1 MKEIIGSFT
10 QQLKEATSIAQAA
23 IFNQHTTDIQNVL
36 ISGLGGSGIGGT
48 IVQDLTKLDA
58 KVSITINKTYEIP
71 AFVGENT
78 LVIISSYSGNTEET
92 LQALKQAIAAN
103 AKICCISSGGEVVEI
118 AKSQGIDYMIVP
130 GGNQPRAML
139 AYSLTGLM
147 YILNFH
153 EIISNGFKADWI
165 KSIETIEANEKAIQ
179 TDALS
184 FAKSLEGKTPI
195 LYGMDGY
202 EGITVR
208 FRQQLNENAKILL
221 WHHIIPEMNHNELVG
236 WTKNSDHQVVFLANN
251 NDSERILTRTKICL
265 EIIGKYAKNP
275 ITITAMGENQIQN
288 SLYWIHFGDWASFFL
303 SELRNVDPVEVKVI
317 DFLKSELAK

>member
-1 MKEIIGSFT
+1 MKEIIGSFA
-10 QQLKEATSIAQAA
+10 QQLKEATSIASKAKFTNYDRS
-23 IFNQHTTDIQNVL
+23 INNVL

-58 KVSITINKTYEIP
+58 KVSITVNKTYEIP
-71 AFVGENT
+71 AFVDENS

-92 LQALKQAIAAN
+92 LHAFNQAIEAN
-103 AKICCISSGGEVVEI
+103 AKICCISSGGEVTEI
-118 AKSQGIDYMIVP
+118 AKRLGIDNMIVP

-147 YILNFH
+147 HVLSFH
-153 EIISNGFKADWI
+153 DIISPTFKKDWE
-165 KSIETIEANEKAIQ
+165 KSIQSINENEVTIKAE
-179 TDALS
+179 ALS
-184 FAKSLEGKTPI
+184 LAKSLNGKTPI

-202 EGITVR
+202 EGITIR

-236 WTKNSDHQVVFLANN
+236 WTKNSNHQVIFLTNN
-251 NDSERILTRTKICL
+251 SDSERLIKRTEICL
-265 EIIGKYAKNP
+265 EIIGKYTKTP
-275 ITITAMGENQIQN
+275 ISIKSMGENQIQN
-288 SLYWIHFGDWASFFL
+288 SLYWIHFGDWVSYYL
-303 SELRNVDPVEVKVI
+303 SEIRDVDPIEVKVI